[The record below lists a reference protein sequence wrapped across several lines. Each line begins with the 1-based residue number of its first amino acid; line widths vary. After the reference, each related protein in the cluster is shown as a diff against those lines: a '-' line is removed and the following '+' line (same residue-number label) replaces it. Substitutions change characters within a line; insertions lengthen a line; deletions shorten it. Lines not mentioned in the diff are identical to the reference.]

1 MTAQTKST
9 LTYVELGNIMLKEAG
24 PEACQSGY
32 QTIDPESVGRQ
43 AIAFGDINPDGTL
56 N

>member
-1 MTAQTKST
+1 MT
-9 LTYVELGNIMLKEAG
+9 YEELGKIMLTEAG

-32 QTIDPESVGRQ
+32 STTDPAMVGRL
-43 AIAFGDINPDGTL
+43 AISYGDINPDGTL